1 MSLLIQIKEIFLHF
15 SSSLSNQTEN
25 PTPKLTKSNQKVL
38 NTNCTMARDLGFS
51 QNISRQKKKK
61 QTLETPTQSSI
72 VHSIQNSKRVVSRNK
87 LRNTRLN
94 KNSPR
99 FNLISNTNASS
110 NQRNRSKITSHHRV
124 IARTRVSKV
133 KIIKKIQRKDP
144 IRLTSRSLV
153 AAPKAFRD

>member
-1 MSLLIQIKEIFLHF
+1 LYKRKKENFSYF

-51 QNISRQKKKK
+51 QNISRQKKKSK
-61 QTLETPTQSSI
+61 PLKRQRSQALSKASKIQRESQETSYETHDS
-72 VHSIQNSKRVVSRNK
+72 
-87 LRNTRLN
+87 N

-99 FNLISNTNASS
+99 FNLISNTNASP

-133 KIIKKIQRKDP
+133 KIIKKNHQKDS

-153 AAPKAFRD
+153 VVAAPKAIRD